1 MTWYGHLKFRKP
13 YRLFTFPTFLTY
25 TISTYIRLRSFATQS
40 IRTPGHVSIASN
52 AVKLG
57 APLHQWYY
65 RPLWILKKYF
75 FNFRCAYLL
84 EHVGLWALKLT
95 ELVKYLNEAFEK
107 MIAHILRMA
116 QCPLFENHVLI
127 FHEQTYFF
135 CFRIQK
141 SNSAKRKIM
150 LSLLLKLHLSKIIFP
165 DRPSGAYIAS
175 QFPTLN
181 YCIL

>member
-13 YRLFTFPTFLTY
+13 YRLFTFPMFLTY
-25 TISTYIRLRSFATQS
+25 TISTYIRLRSFAAQS

-65 RPLWILKKYF
+65 RPLWIMKKYF

-84 EHVGLWALKLT
+84 EHVGLWALKWA
-95 ELVKYLNEAFEK
+95 ELVKHLNEAFEK
-107 MIAHILRMA
+107 MIAHIL
-116 QCPLFENHVLI
+116 LI
-127 FHEQTYFF
+127 NAYGSVSSFRKPRSNLSFF
-135 CFRIQK
+135 L
-141 SNSAKRKIM
+141 SNSAERKIM
-150 LSLLLKLHLSKIIFP
+150 LPLLKPHLSKIIFP

-175 QFPTLN
+175 QFRTLD
-181 YCIL
+181 YCTL